1 MSKKEIIDILY
12 IQFMRLI
19 PKIEIKGVWK
29 KLDCGNKKTLE
40 RFLRF
45 LYSTLII

>member
-19 PKIEIKGVWK
+19 PKIEIKRGLEKVGLWK
-29 KLDCGNKKTLE
+29 YKE
-40 RFLRF
+40 
-45 LYSTLII
+45 